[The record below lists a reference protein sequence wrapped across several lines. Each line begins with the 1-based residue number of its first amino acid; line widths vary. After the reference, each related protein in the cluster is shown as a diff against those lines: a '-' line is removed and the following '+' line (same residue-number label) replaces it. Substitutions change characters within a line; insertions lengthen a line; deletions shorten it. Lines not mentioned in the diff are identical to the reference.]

1 MTYDSASRVASLSLG
16 MLAAATALAGVDLA
30 GMDPGPRASFASGW
44 VETGREA
51 MWSLAGN
58 VAPVVNR
65 AAKSD
70 RDAVPTGAAETMT
83 VSFPLAGQSGASVV
97 ARLPAATA
105 ARSGVSSGRPAAS
118 GARKPMVAC
127 EPTVSPLAAAARNLA
142 PGRCIT

>member
-30 GMDPGPRASFASGW
+30 GMNSVSFESSW
-44 VETGREA
+44 VETGRA
-51 MWSLAGN
+51 ALWSLAGTA
-58 VAPVVNR
+58 APVVNR
-65 AAKSD
+65 AAKTD
-70 RDAVPTGAAETMT
+70 RGAVPVGAAETMT
-83 VSFPLAGQSGASVV
+83 VSFPLAGQGGASVV

-105 ARSGVSSGRPAAS
+105 ARSGIGTGRPAAS

-127 EPTVSPLAAAARNLA
+127 EPMVSPLAAAARNIA